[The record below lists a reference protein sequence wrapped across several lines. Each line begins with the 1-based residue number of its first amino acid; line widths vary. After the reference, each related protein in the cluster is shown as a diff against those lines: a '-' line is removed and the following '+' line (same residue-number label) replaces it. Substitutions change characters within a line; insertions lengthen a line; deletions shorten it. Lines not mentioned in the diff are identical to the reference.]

1 MAEQSLKLSYGM
13 SRRFEPY
20 LPPKMQGRTLLM
32 LALRFTQRR
41 MKMAAEK
48 LSAYI
53 LLRTGCSMCL
63 VCDAKWTRCD
73 D

>member
-41 MKMAAEK
+41 MKMAAK
-48 LSAYI
+48 N
-53 LLRTGCSMCL
+53 CL
-63 VCDAKWTRCD
+63 NAQPGIALTLPR
-73 D
+73 